1 MLEYYGMLILEIFI
15 FIEEISFSWIIL
27 LKGNLNYKKML
38 SKNLSKKQHIDFTNN
53 LLNRLINISI
63 N

>member
-53 LLNRLINISI
+53 LLS
-63 N
+63 